1 MTASDYLEFAYRTVV
16 AAGAATLP
24 HFRVPIA
31 VDDKGGAGYDPVTA
45 ADRDAEAVIRAAI
58 AKAYPGHGIRG
69 EEHGFERGS
78 SRYTWVIDPVDGTRS
93 FITGQLHWGM
103 LVALHDGERVVCGV
117 SHQPYVGETFLAATG
132 GPARFRHAGTER
144 ILATRRCASIGD
156 AILATTSPD
165 LFDTPRRAEA
175 FARVRSRVRLTRF
188 GGDCYAYCLL
198 AMGLIDVV
206 IESGLHAWDI
216 QALIPI
222 IEGAGGVVTSWDGGN
237 CEEGGELLACGDPAL
252 APAVRELLAD
262 RRSSSSPPSR

>member
-1 MTASDYLEFAYRTVV
+1 MTPDDYLEFAYRTVV
-16 AAGAATLP
+16 DAGAATLP

-31 VDDKGGAGYDPVTA
+31 VDDKGGTGYDPVTA

-58 AKAYPGHGIRG
+58 AKAFPDHGIRG
-69 EEHGFERGS
+69 EEHGFERGA

-103 LVALHDGERVVCGV
+103 LVALHDGDRVVCGV
-117 SHQPYVGETFLAATG
+117 SHQPYVGETFLAAAG

-144 ILATRRCASIGD
+144 ALATRRCAEPGE
-156 AILATTSPD
+156 AILASTSPD
-165 LFDTPRRAEA
+165 IFDTPARAA
-175 FARVRSRVRLTRF
+175 SFARLRARVRLTRF

-206 IESGLHAWDI
+206 VESGLHAWDI

-222 IEGAGGVVTSWDGGN
+222 VEGAGGVVNAWDGGR
-237 CEEGGELLACGDPAL
+237 CDEGGDVVACGDPAL
-252 APAVRELLAD
+252 APRVRALLRGA
-262 RRSSSSPPSR
+262 

>member
-1 MTASDYLEFAYRTVV
+1 MTPDDYLEFAYRTVV
-16 AAGAATLP
+16 DAGAATLP

-31 VDDKGGAGYDPVTA
+31 VDDKGGTGYDPVTA

-58 AKAYPGHGIRG
+58 AKAFPDHGIRS
-69 EEHGFERGS
+69 EEHGFERGA

-103 LVALHDGERVVCGV
+103 LVALHDGDRVVCGV
-117 SHQPYVGETFLAATG
+117 SHQPYVGETFLAAAG

-144 ILATRRCASIGD
+144 ALATRRCAEPGE
-156 AILATTSPD
+156 AILASTSPD
-165 LFDTPRRAEA
+165 IFDTPARAA
-175 FARVRSRVRLTRF
+175 SFARLRARVRLTRF

-206 IESGLHAWDI
+206 VESGLHAWDI

-222 IEGAGGVVTSWDGGN
+222 VEGAGGVVTAWDGGR
-237 CEEGGELLACGDPAL
+237 CDEGGDVVACGDPAL
-252 APAVRELLAD
+252 APRVRALLRGA
-262 RRSSSSPPSR
+262 

>member
-1 MTASDYLEFAYRTVV
+1 MTPDHYLDFAYRTAV
-16 AAGAATLP
+16 AAGAVTLP

-31 VDDKGGAGYDPVTA
+31 VDDKGEGAYDPVTA

-58 AKAYPGHGIRG
+58 AKAFPDHGIRG
-69 EEHGFERGS
+69 EEHGFERGR
-78 SRYTWVIDPVDGTRS
+78 SRYTWVVDPIDGTRS
-93 FITGQLHWGM
+93 FITGQLHWGV
-103 LVALHDGERVVCGV
+103 LVALHDGERVVCGLA
-117 SHQPYVGETFLAATG
+117 HQPYVGETFLAVAG
-132 GPARFRHAGTER
+132 GPARWRRANVER
-144 ILATRRCASIGD
+144 TLATRRCATLGD
-156 AILATTSPD
+156 AILASTSPD

-222 IEGAGGVVTSWDGGN
+222 VEGAGGVATSWDGGS
-237 CEEGGELLACGDPAL
+237 CEEGGDVVACGDPAL
-252 APAVRELLAD
+252 APAVRALLQGSG
-262 RRSSSSPPSR
+262 RQPGS